1 MQLQGWG
8 CGGRGNIPS
17 PAQRFRSRLEFSEQE
32 TLTAIV
38 NRDFARF
45 VFPHPHAALG
55 RRPVLTLPFQLQ
67 QPMVVAHH
75 PILTHH
81 SFLLQPEHL
90 IQLPRCGPSSVIVG
104 CLRRRPCITPV
115 VFAEIVLVQIG
126 IGLVVIGDPG
136 QSQLLH

>member
-1 MQLQGWG
+1 VQLQGWG

-38 NRDFARF
+38 NRDFAGF

-55 RRPVLTLPFQLQ
+55 RSPVLTLPFQLQ

-90 IQLPRCGPSSVIVG
+90 IRLCVLKEFDSSG
-104 CLRRRPCITPV
+104 CERYLDGV
-115 VFAEIVLVQIG
+115 ALIG
-126 IGLVVIGDPG
+126 IAPARYAAARKSKVTHAMAYHAGTT
-136 QSQLLH
+136 SH